1 MTQRTNARNHPE
13 VLGRRSAILSMASVP
28 VLTAKLAEA
37 QPAAK
42 PPETPA
48 PTDDQRDAF
57 AELATQDLL
66 YDPASPVLG
75 NPTGDVTITE
85 FFDYRC
91 PYCKVMA
98 PRLVTLIAKD
108 HGVRLVMKEY
118 PVLSRASVIAARVAL
133 AVARHGKYQA
143 FHSAMFAV
151 DGPFDEARILGVVRS
166 IGLDP
171 ALIANEMKSRE
182 IEAELRRNL
191 ALGHILGVRGTPAFV
206 MGGVI
211 VPGAVPLE
219 ALEKLIAAERKQQQ
233 QQQQQE

>member
-1 MTQRTNARNHPE
+1 MTQRTDAMTQSE
-13 VLGRRSAILSMASVP
+13 ILGRRGAILSMAAGLA
-28 VLTAKLAEA
+28 LTAKLTKA

-42 PPETPA
+42 PA

-75 NPTGDVTITE
+75 NPDGDVTITE

-118 PVLSRASVIAARVAL
+118 PVLSRASIIAARVAL
-133 AVARHGKYQA
+133 AAAQHGKYQA
-143 FHSAMFAV
+143 FHAAMFAV
-151 DGPFDEARILGVVRS
+151 DGPFDEARIFDVVRS
-166 IGLDP
+166 IDLDP
-171 ALIANEMKSRE
+171 ESISNEMKSRE

-191 ALGHILGVRGTPAFV
+191 ALGHILGVHGTPAFV
-206 MGGVI
+206 MGGMI

-219 ALEKLIAAERKQQQ
+219 ALEKLITVERKKQQQ
-233 QQQQQE
+233 QE

>member
-1 MTQRTNARNHPE
+1 MTQRTKAKNQSTI
-13 VLGRRSAILSMASVP
+13 LDRRGTILSMVA
-28 VLTAKLAEA
+28 VLTLTARVAKA
-37 QPAAK
+37 QPTTK
-42 PPETPA
+42 PSVTPA
-48 PTDDQRDAF
+48 PTDDRRDAF

-108 HGVRLVMKEY
+108 RGVRLVMKEY
-118 PVLSRASVIAARVAL
+118 PVLSRESIIAARVAL
-133 AVARHGKYQA
+133 AVAQHGKYQT
-143 FHSAMFAV
+143 FHAAMFAV
-151 DGPFDEARILGVVRS
+151 DGPFDEARILEVVRS

-171 ALIANEMKSRE
+171 ASIANEMKSRE

-191 ALGHILGVRGTPAFV
+191 ALGHILGVHGTPAFV
-206 MGGVI
+206 VGEAI

-219 ALEKLIAAERKQQQ
+219 ALEKLIAAERKKQQG
-233 QQQQQE
+233 

>member
-1 MTQRTNARNHPE
+1 MTQRTNAGDQSE
-13 VLGRRSAILSMASVP
+13 ILGRRGAILTMAA
-28 VLTAKLAEA
+28 VLLPIIKIAKA
-37 QPAAK
+37 QTAAK
-42 PPETPA
+42 PSVTPA

-75 NPTGDVTITE
+75 SPAGDVTITE

-98 PRLVTLIAKD
+98 PRLVTLIDKD

-118 PVLSRASVIAARVAL
+118 PVLSRESVIAARVAL

-143 FHSAMFAV
+143 FHAAMFAV
-151 DGPFDEARILGVVRS
+151 DGPFDEARILDVVLS

-171 ALIANEMKSRE
+171 ASIANEMKSRE

-191 ALGHILGVRGTPAFV
+191 ALGHILGVHGTPAFV
-206 MGGVI
+206 VGEAI

-219 ALEKLIAAERKQQQ
+219 ALEKLIAAERKKQQG
-233 QQQQQE
+233 